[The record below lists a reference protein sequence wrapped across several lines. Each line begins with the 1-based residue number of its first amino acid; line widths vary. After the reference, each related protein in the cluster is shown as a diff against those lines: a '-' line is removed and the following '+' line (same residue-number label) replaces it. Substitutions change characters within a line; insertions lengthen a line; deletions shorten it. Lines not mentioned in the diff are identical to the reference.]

1 MTGRHPRGLR
11 VARRIVRAAAF
22 GIEEDKVM
30 ALEKN
35 VGRADRI
42 VRVIVGVAMLVLV
55 SLAFVGPRS
64 PWAYLGIL
72 GIVPLMTGLSGACM
86 LYSLFG
92 INTCERI

>member
-1 MTGRHPRGLR
+1 M
-11 VARRIVRAAAF
+11 AF
-22 GIEEDKVM
+22 Q
-30 ALEKN
+30 KN
-35 VGRADRI
+35 VGRIDRTI
-42 VRVIVGVAMLVLV
+42 RVIIGIAMLVLV
-55 SLAFVGPRS
+55 SLAFIGPRT